1 MAMLPC
7 PVLCKTWVPDAPEYP
22 KANEPMPEE
31 SMVAVF
37 GPPCVAAPPANEPW
51 PDEVIL
57 DVPVTDPMAT
67 LLFVGLA
74 KTLPAGPR
82 ARDPAKVEVAV
93 DVALMKPKDGEVDA
107 TVTPPK
113 LPSQPVPRKLKDGD
127 EVADMTPFVACR
139 KPFKDEA
146 SVVVPNIESV
156 PVAVRFPPRNALP
169 DISNAFDSVLVPM
182 PTAPAKVEV
191 AVVDAVVIEPNDPL
205 PKARR
210 FDPTFNPPITERL
223 LPKYDGPSAYIDPPE
238 IVPAFIL
245 DVSRPFN
252 LTTVK
257 LLEEYVAT

>member
-1 MAMLPC
+1 
-7 PVLCKTWVPDAPEYP
+7 
-22 KANEPMPEE
+22 
-31 SMVAVF
+31 MVAVF

-57 DVPVTDPMAT
+57 DVPVTDPIAT

-74 KTLPAGPR
+74 NTLPAGPR

-93 DVALMKPKDGEVDA
+93 EVALMKPNDGDVDA

-127 EVADMTPFVACR
+127 VVADMRPFVACR

-156 PVAVRFPPRNALP
+156 PVAVRLPPRKVLP
-169 DISNAFDSVLVPM
+169 ETSKAFDSVLVPM

-191 AVVDAVVIEPNDPL
+191 AVVDAVVIEPNEPL
-205 PKARR
+205 PKART
-210 FDPTFNPPITERL
+210 FDPTFNPPSMERL

-238 IVPAFIL
+238 IVPALTFEA
-245 DVSRPFN
+245 SSPFS
-252 LTTVK
+252 
-257 LLEEYVAT
+257 